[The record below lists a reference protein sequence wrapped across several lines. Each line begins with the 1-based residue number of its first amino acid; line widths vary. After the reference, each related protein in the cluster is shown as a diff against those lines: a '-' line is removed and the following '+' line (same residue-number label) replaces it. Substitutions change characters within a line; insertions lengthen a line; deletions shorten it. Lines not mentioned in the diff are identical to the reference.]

1 MRSIQYNLVNLTM
14 NLFKS
19 LLFFIVLLVLSRLI
33 PHPPNFTPLIAGAV
47 FLPFMLKD
55 RTLIIVGLPILC
67 LFISDLI
74 IGFHSLMLW
83 TYGAFLIIGLTVFNI
98 SKLNL
103 RTLLG
108 LSLASPTI
116 FYVISNFGVWLTA
129 ATYTK
134 DLNGLL
140 ECYVLALPF
149 YGNSLVST
157 VLFSLVF
164 FLTRHLV
171 IIRSK
176 SKFI

>member
-1 MRSIQYNLVNLTM
+1 M
-14 NLFKS
+14 NLLKS

-55 RTLIIVGLPILC
+55 KTLIISVPILC
-67 LFISDLI
+67 LFISDLV

-103 RTLLG
+103 KTLLG
-108 LSLASPTI
+108 LSLSSPTI
-116 FYVISNFGVWLTA
+116 FYVFSNFGVWLMSV
-129 ATYTK
+129 TYTK

-140 ECYVLALPF
+140 ECYFLALPF

-157 VLFSLVF
+157 VLFSLIF
-164 FLTRHLV
+164 FMTRHL
-171 IIRSK
+171 ITRRSE
-176 SKFI
+176 SKFNGKFI

>member
-1 MRSIQYNLVNLTM
+1 M
-14 NLFKS
+14 NLLKS

-55 RTLIIVGLPILC
+55 RSLIIGLPLLC

-103 RTLLG
+103 KTLLG

-116 FYVISNFGVWLTA
+116 FYIVSNFGVWLSA

-140 ECYVLALPF
+140 AVAYTHLTLPTKRIVESS
-149 YGNSLVST
+149 GGAESVKKRER
-157 VLFSLVF
+157 
-164 FLTRHLV
+164 TRQGWHV
-171 IIRSK
+171 
-176 SKFI
+176 

>member
-1 MRSIQYNLVNLTM
+1 M
-14 NLFKS
+14 
-19 LLFFIVLLVLSRLI
+19 VLLVLSRLI

-83 TYGAFLIIGLTVFNI
+83 TYGAFLIIGLTVLNI

-129 ATYTK
+129 VTYTK

-140 ECYVLALPF
+140 ECYFLALPF

-157 VLFSLVF
+157 LLFSLVF
-164 FLTRHLV
+164 FLCRHL
-171 IIRSK
+171 IIKRNNP
-176 SKFI
+176 KFI